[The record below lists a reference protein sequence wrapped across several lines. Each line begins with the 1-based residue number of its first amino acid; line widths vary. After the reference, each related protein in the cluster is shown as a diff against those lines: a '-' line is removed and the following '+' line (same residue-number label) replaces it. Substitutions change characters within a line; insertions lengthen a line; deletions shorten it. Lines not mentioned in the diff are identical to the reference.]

1 MANPKYGNL
10 ELSKRHCQSEDLQ
23 VFDIVALPIPVVLPT
38 AINQLCHFQRK
49 QGDDKQK
56 NIQEKISKGKLEVF
70 SFFLQVRRKRIEH
83 ILPFSVID
91 CM

>member
-1 MANPKYGNL
+1 MANPKYGHF

-23 VFDIVALPIPVVLPT
+23 VFDIIALLIAVVLST
-38 AINQLCHFQRK
+38 DINQLYQLQGK

-56 NIQEKISKGKLEVF
+56 NIQEKISKLQAF
-70 SFFLQVRRKRIEH
+70 YFFLQVRRKRLEH
-83 ILPFSVID
+83 ILLFSVIH